1 MPSSRPTKRHARSS
15 SVTSVNGGL
24 FFPPNQWE
32 VVSNF
37 GIKNI
42 YLLSKKG
49 VYWGIIDY
57 IYIIN
62 RGKKNPVELWALFS
76 ETLWDDL
83 GEKSPFFNN
92 LGTFSVQMMV
102 PQEKGDAA
110 SSLQAEMDKMQAQFA
125 LGFSLF
131 FKKVVV
137 GFYWIVGND
146 LDEGFA

>member
-1 MPSSRPTKRHARSS
+1 MGGCFSPQI
-15 SVTSVNGGL
+15 NGKWCRILGL
-24 FFPPNQWE
+24 KTYISLVKKVFTE
-32 VVSNF
+32 E
-37 GIKNI
+37 
-42 YLLSKKG
+42 LL
-49 VYWGIIDY
+49 I